1 MLVPAVP
8 AVLYY
13 FTDYVPEGIF
23 PGRVNLGLTFS
34 ASRNLF
40 SVVWNMAVFALIP
53 VSTLLFDVAP
63 ETRSL
68 TVWLV
73 PNHNVFNCIAFP
85 FADPLGKGLRAAGD
99 VKFTVVWS
107 VITTFGVRLL
117 ASVGLAIV
125 FGMGVIG
132 IALAMSFDWCVRAV
146 AFYIRFR
153 GGKWKKYQLI

>member
-85 FADPLGKGLRAAGD
+85 FADPLGKGLRASGD
-99 VKFTVVWS
+99 SVLYPFQGRKVEKVSADLRIFFTFNIDTVS
-107 VITTFGVRLL
+107 E
-117 ASVGLAIV
+117 
-125 FGMGVIG
+125 
-132 IALAMSFDWCVRAV
+132 
-146 AFYIRFR
+146 
-153 GGKWKKYQLI
+153 